1 VAGLSIRLLLGY
13 RQPSRQRAIVGHI
26 HAARTKVC
34 GGVLNGRIYRAAF
47 LPLLFALAIA
57 GFSLTGR
64 TPPLGSSLTPDAF
77 EGARAFATLEALA
90 EQFPERRPGGAGDRR
105 LAAYVAQELR
115 GLGSAAKGGFAV
127 STRSVQAQ
135 TIDGKRTLTTVIAQ
149 RSGTTGEAP
158 IVILAHRDAAGRGAQ
173 AELSGT
179 AALLELARVLAASET
194 QRAIVLVSTSGGSGG
209 NAGAADFAA
218 HAGELVGM
226 AQGGGAGSGRADGTG
241 TGTGAGVGEAGAGV
255 GGAGAGVGGAGSN
268 QPIDAALVL
277 GDLAGTSASGPLLS
291 SFSASAASAPALLRS
306 TVAQAISQQVG
317 ASGGEVDA
325 PGTLAQLAHLIFPLA
340 GGEQGPLGA
349 RGLPAVL
356 VGAGGEAAPPANQ
369 PVSAAR
375 LEAFGRAVLA
385 TVYALDNGPEIG
397 GGEASG
403 GGLESGLPIQ
413 HKAIPAW
420 ALRLL
425 VATLLLP
432 ALLALLD
439 GFARLRRRRVAIG
452 RWVVWALACGLP
464 FLLCAVFAI
473 LLGTLGAIPAPLP
486 PVSPAALPFA
496 RHAWEAVLATLL
508 VLVLA
513 WLAWPA
519 LMRRLG
525 LPVRPHT
532 DAAAFAML
540 LVLGGLTVV
549 VWAFDPLTALL
560 LVPAL
565 NLWLILLAAPPS
577 LMDRAGSRF
586 RGSRMQALALVALGV
601 APLALLVFFDAGQ
614 LDLGPGGVAH
624 TALLLLASGRVGLA
638 GAVLWSVAFGC
649 LAAALMAAIAREDD
663 AEEPQEWPDDDNPIR
678 IRGPL
683 SYAGPGSLAE
693 MGIRAAGACLPASV
707 GTESALRR

>member
-1 VAGLSIRLLLGY
+1 
-13 RQPSRQRAIVGHI
+13 
-26 HAARTKVC
+26 
-34 GGVLNGRIYRAAF
+34 VLNGRIYRAAF
-47 LPLLFALAIA
+47 IPLLFALAIA

-64 TPPLGSSLTPDAF
+64 TPPLSSGLAPDAF
-77 EGARAFATLEALA
+77 EGGRAFATLETLA
-90 EQFPERRPGGAGDRR
+90 RRFPERRPGSAGDQR
-105 LAAYVAQELR
+105 LAAYVAEQLR
-115 GLGSAAKGGFAV
+115 ELGSAAKGGFAV

-158 IVILAHRDAAGRGAQ
+158 IAILAHRDAAGRGAR

-194 QRAIVLVSTSGGSGG
+194 QRAIVLISTSGGSGG

-218 HAGELVGM
+218 HAGELVGKT
-226 AQGGGAGSGRADGTG
+226 QREGRE
-241 TGTGAGVGEAGAGV
+241 TGAAGNGEAG
-255 GGAGAGVGGAGSN
+255 SD

-277 GDLAGTSASGPLLS
+277 GDLAGTGASGPLLS
-291 SFSASAASAPALLRS
+291 SFAASAASAPALLQS
-306 TVAQAISQQVG
+306 TVAQAIAQQTG
-317 ASGGEVDA
+317 ASAGEVDA
-325 PGTLAQLAHLIFPLA
+325 PGTLAQLAHLVFPLA

-356 VGAGGEAAPPANQ
+356 VGADGEAAPPANQ

-375 LEAFGRAVLA
+375 LEALGRAVLA

-397 GGEASG
+397 GGEANGSG
-403 GGLESGLPIQ
+403 LATGLPIQ

-432 ALLALLD
+432 ALAALGD
-439 GFARLRRRRVAIG
+439 GFARLRRRRRAISDRSSIG
-452 RWVVWALACGLP
+452 RSVAWALACGLP
-464 FLLCAVFAI
+464 FLVCAVFAI
-473 LLGTLGAIPAPLP
+473 LLGTLGAIPAPRP
-486 PVSPAALPFA
+486 PVSAAALPFG
-496 RHAWEAVLATLL
+496 RHTLEAVLATLL

-525 LPVRPHT
+525 LPVRPHA

-540 LVLGGLTVV
+540 LVLGGLSVT

-565 NLWLILLAAPPS
+565 NLWLIFAVAPPRS
-577 LMDRAGSRF
+577 VDGDG
-586 RGSRMQALALVALGV
+586 RGGEGHRIRALALVALGV
-601 APLALLVFFDAGQ
+601 APLALLVAFYAVQ
-614 LDLGPGGVAH
+614 LHLGPGGVVH
-624 TALLLLASGRVGLA
+624 TALLLLAGGRIGLA

-649 LAAALMAAIAREDD
+649 LAAALLVALAPSGGGEDD
-663 AEEPQEWPDDDNPIR
+663 AGAPAEWPDDRDPIR

-683 SYAGPGSLAE
+683 SYAGPGSL
-693 MGIRAAGACLPASV
+693 G